1 MKFKTLSALLPIDS
15 MRQTAWD
22 ETCDLTERHDVPKGD
37 DVPPDLRDII
47 GFFRNTKNGYRISG
61 RLLPSDLLQGSPS
74 SSIPLFLTFAA
85 VLGAVGIIMGGL
97 GEWTRYVIFPV
108 SVVYLILLGIVGGFV
123 MALITFLVFVMA
135 MGGSFIPGASLPP
148 SVSLGISFG
157 QNFGVFLLALMPLL
171 YELWIRHSRI
181 RKLAERGT
189 TIAHESLG
197 EFSESHVAARK
208 IQAENAMKD
217 DSPFIKLGVAMGS
230 FHHVQDPYS
239 PDPGL
244 PMGLT
249 CQDLSTHMV
258 VFGATGTG
266 KTSGVL
272 RPVANAY
279 LDSGYGGAIVLDGKG
294 QLAEE
299 FRNRPNYVFIE
310 PGSSPLALLE
320 GLEPADIVQAVVS
333 LHDGSGSGSGENNS
347 FFVSSGQQMLLS
359 AAVIAFEMERAVPEK
374 YPLTFEFLYVLLD
387 RLSNKEQAQKYSD
400 YLKSR
405 ASGNYLLADAIQY
418 FDVKLPQMDERT
430 RSNVLAVCTSWL
442 SPIMSHPKIRE
453 WAKLSKGADVTICL
467 RGGVVGVNV
476 PASEYGEAGKLIT
489 ALVKARIFRAIRKR
503 PSNWKENGSD
513 MPILMV
519 VDEAQAVV
527 GRMEL
532 DVFPV
537 ARSLGLMGLYAT
549 QSIDEFMGKFGK
561 DQALALLNNFRSF
574 VIFSTSEATYQ
585 WAMSRIGTS
594 TVSQPKANTLSA
606 DAAFGAQLAA
616 GSPVFDRDH
625 PNRKQMRVLA
635 RDGVGGLWSVAK
647 SGLAIVLGNTAIDLD
662 YETHVE
668 SHEAPILTPARAE
681 ANLATPFQ
689 AVAQVMRGG
698 VKRRDV
704 IKVTPSFNTSSVQY
718 GGG

>member
-1 MKFKTLSALLPIDS
+1 MKIKTLAALLPIED
-15 MRQTAWD
+15 MRRTAWE

-37 DVPPDLRDII
+37 GVPPDLRDII
-47 GFFRNTKNGYRISG
+47 GFFKNTKNGYRISG

-74 SSIPLFLTFAA
+74 SSVPLLLTFAA
-85 VLGAVGIIMGGL
+85 VIGVLGILLGELGA
-97 GEWTRYVIFPV
+97 WTRYVVIPI
-108 SVVYLILLGIVGGFV
+108 SVVYLISLAIVGGFIL
-123 MALITFLVFVMA
+123 AFLTAIIFTIA
-135 MGGSFIPGASLPP
+135 MGSSFVPGLP
-148 SVSLGISFG
+148 SGVAIG
-157 QNFGVFLLALMPLL
+157 QNIGVFILAFLPLG
-171 YELWIRHSRI
+171 YEWWTRTSRVH
-181 RKLAERGT
+181 KLAKRGT
-189 TIAHESLG
+189 EIAHEGTG
-197 EFSESHVAARK
+197 EFASSHVSARR
-208 IQAENAMKD
+208 IQAENAQSD
-217 DSPFIKLGVAMGS
+217 GSPFLTLGTATGA
-230 FHHVQDPYS
+230 FHHVQDPYA

-244 PMGLT
+244 TMGLS
-249 CQDLSTHMV
+249 CKDLSTHMV

-299 FRNRPNYVFIE
+299 FKSRPNYVFIE

-320 GLEPADIVQAVVS
+320 GLEPADIVQAIVS
-333 LHDGSGSGSGENNS
+333 LQESNNGGENGS
-347 FFVSSGQQMLLS
+347 FFVSSGQQMLLA
-359 AAVIAFEMERAVPEK
+359 AAVIACEMEKAVPEK
-374 YPLTFEFLYVLLD
+374 YPLTFEFLYALLD
-387 RLSNKEQAQKYSD
+387 RLSDKEQAGKYSA
-400 YLKSR
+400 YLKARSM
-405 ASGNYLLADAIQY
+405 GNHLLLDAIQY
-418 FDVKLPQMDERT
+418 YDVKLPQMDERT

-442 SPIMSHPKIRE
+442 SPVMSHPKIRE
-453 WAKLSKGADVTICL
+453 WAKLSKGVDVTVCL
-467 RGGVVGVNV
+467 RGGVVGINV

-489 ALVKARIFRAIRKR
+489 ALVKARIFRAIRRR
-503 PSNWKENGSD
+503 PSNWKDNGVD
-513 MPILMV
+513 KPILMV

-549 QSIDEFMGKFGK
+549 QSIDEFMGKFGEN
-561 DQALALLNNFRSF
+561 QALALLNNFRSF
-574 VIFSTSEATYQ
+574 VIFSSSEATYQ

-594 TVSQPKANTLSA
+594 IVTQPKTNALSA
-606 DAAFGAQLAA
+606 DAAFGAKLAA

-647 SGLAIVLGNTAIDLD
+647 TGFTLISGDSPIDLD
-662 YETHVE
+662 YETSVE
-668 SHEAPILTPARAE
+668 SMEAPILTPARAS

-698 VKRRDV
+698 VFRRDV
-704 IKVTPSFNTSSVQY
+704 IKVTPSFNDGGVQP
-718 GGG
+718 GKM